1 MFEAVTWKVY
11 LAVGLATGF
20 IFFILGRLGGKAMTD
35 VILQFESNAVNAGMS
50 KGFSSLFVEPIRI
63 ALEGNPIICAILGA
77 VWPITLLWL
86 GLFLI
91 VVLYGIIVP
100 GLRTAGTTIS

>member
-1 MFEAVTWKVY
+1 MLDWVTWKAY
-11 LAVGLATGF
+11 VGIAIATAL
-20 IFFILGRLGGKAMTD
+20 IFFLAGRLAGPNITNI
-35 VILQFESNAVNAGMS
+35 ILQFESNAVNAGMS
-50 KGFSSLFVEPIRI
+50 RGFSSLFVEPIRI
-63 ALEGNPIICAILGA
+63 SLEGNPIVCIVLGL

-100 GLRTAGTTIS
+100 GLQTAGTTIS